1 MTTSDPKNRAE
12 EYDIALETEQHFV
25 LQLFVTGATERSM
38 VAIASLKKL
47 CAEELQGRCEIEVID
62 IYKHPEL
69 ARDEQIVVVP
79 TLIKKLPAPIR
90 RLIGDLSDR
99 EKVLKG
105 LGIFKKDTVS
115 KTP

>member
-1 MTTSDPKNRAE
+1 MTTDDPMSRVKE
-12 EYDIALETEQHFV
+12 FETALEADQHFV
-25 LQLFVTGATERSM
+25 LQLYVTGATERSM
-38 VAIASLKKL
+38 RAIASLKKL
-47 CAEELQGRCEIEVID
+47 CSEELQGRCEIEVID

-69 ARDEQIVVVP
+69 ARDEQIVVIP

-105 LGIFKKDTVS
+105 LGIHQKPLDK
-115 KTP
+115 